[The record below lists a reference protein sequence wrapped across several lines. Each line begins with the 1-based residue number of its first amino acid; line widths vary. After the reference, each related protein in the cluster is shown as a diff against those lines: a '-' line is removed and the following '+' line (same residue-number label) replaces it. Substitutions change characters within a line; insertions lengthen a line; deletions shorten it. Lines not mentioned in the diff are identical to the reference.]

1 MRRLTEWHKEN
12 IRKAMV
18 GNKNALKD
26 GLPINQDH
34 PVSDAVK
41 QVRVIVLDQT
51 TNEVGS
57 ITFPVK

>member
-1 MRRLTEWHKEN
+1 VKDFQPELTADQY
-12 IRKAMV
+12 KA
-18 GNKNALKD
+18 ALKD

-34 PVSDAVK
+34 PISDATR